1 MKGSFICQVS
11 NFRYVGRNFLFV
23 ITFLLL
29 PINCFM
35 SSAFAD
41 DISSKAAIVIDSE
54 SERILFA
61 KNPNLRLPPASTTKL
76 VTAMVVL
83 DRINPETVVSISRI
97 ASEVPSV
104 SPHIKE
110 GERYRIKDLLYLALM
125 RSNNGATVALAEA
138 VSGTESAFVK
148 LMNERVERIGAENT
162 RFANAS
168 GLPGGE
174 QYTTAFDLAKIMK
187 ESLKYPL
194 IRDSLST
201 REKEIQS
208 VEGREIFLKNTNQL
222 LWTDNN
228 VIGGKTGYT
237 RAAQHCFVCA
247 TKKDEST
254 LITVI
259 LGQPVRDNL
268 WTDSI
273 YLLSRGKEVVD
284 KKLEPIIYLSNI
296 SKKKPIILASYKSGK
311 KHKIAKAKN
320 IKKIKKVK
328 VKTVKVQK
336 KSKIASKQK
345 NKSNNIKVTKK
356 SGTNRTKNV
365 S

>member
-1 MKGSFICQVS
+1 MKGRAKRQVS
-11 NFRYVGRNFLFV
+11 NLKYVIGNFLFI
-23 ITFLLL
+23 ITLLL
-29 PINCFM
+29 LIIHCPL

-41 DISSKAAIVIDSE
+41 YISSKAAIVIDSE
-54 SERILFA
+54 TERILFA

-83 DRINPETVVSISRI
+83 DRINPETVVSVSRI

-110 GERYRIKDLLYLALM
+110 GERYRVKDLLYLALM

-138 VSGTESAFVK
+138 VSGIESAFVR
-148 LMNERVERIGAENT
+148 LMNEKVERIGAENT

-194 IRDSLST
+194 IRESLST
-201 REKEIQS
+201 KEKEIRS

-222 LWTDNN
+222 LWTDDN

-237 RAAQHCFVCA
+237 KAAQHCFVCA
-247 TKKDEST
+247 AKKDDST

-273 YLLSRGKEVVD
+273 NLLSLGKEVVN
-284 KKLEPIIYLSNI
+284 KKSEPIIYLSST
-296 SKKKPIILASYKSGK
+296 SKRKPVTLASYKMGK
-311 KHKIAKAKN
+311 KYKMAKTKNVKN
-320 IKKIKKVK
+320 IKKIK
-328 VKTVKVQK
+328 TAKVQK
-336 KSKIASKQK
+336 KLKVAIKQK
-345 NKSNNIKVTKK
+345 NKKDNNIKVTRK
-356 SGTNRTKNV
+356 SGTNRTRNV